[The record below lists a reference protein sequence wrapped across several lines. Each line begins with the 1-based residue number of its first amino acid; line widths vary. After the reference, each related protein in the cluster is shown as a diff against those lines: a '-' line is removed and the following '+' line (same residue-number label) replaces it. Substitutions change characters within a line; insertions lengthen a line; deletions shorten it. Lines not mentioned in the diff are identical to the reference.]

1 MPPDA
6 RYLAGC
12 WVSVL
17 EEMRAQVGEG
27 GNLSPKLMSTSTHK
41 ESS

>member
-27 GNLSPKLMSTSTHK
+27 GNLFPKLMSTGTHK
-41 ESS
+41 KSS

>member
-6 RYLAGC
+6 RLAGC

-17 EEMRAQVGEG
+17 KKIRAQVGES
-27 GNLSPKLMSTSTHK
+27 GNLFPKLMSTNAHK
-41 ESS
+41 EGS